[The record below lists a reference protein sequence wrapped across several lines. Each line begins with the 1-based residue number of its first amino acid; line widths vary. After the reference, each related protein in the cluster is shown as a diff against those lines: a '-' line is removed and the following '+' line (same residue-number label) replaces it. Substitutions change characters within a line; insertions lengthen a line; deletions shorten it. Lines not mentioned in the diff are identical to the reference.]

1 MRKFALALCSAFVL
15 SACQD
20 SSIESSNA
28 SEDAAVK
35 PAASLSLKA
44 IPLNGDSMLTFDGR
58 IVRYDLRRNDRG
70 SFDRYIVESPVSH
83 VELERALFWELSA
96 RGYERR
102 ERRKE
107 SDRYVV
113 NYVLKGQPDATLTAD
128 YSRVDEHGARARLVL
143 SRRALEP

>member
-1 MRKFALALCSAFVL
+1 MRKIALALCSAFIL

-20 SSIESSNA
+20 SSTGSGGTS
-28 SEDAAVK
+28 DDTAVK
-35 PAASLSLKA
+35 PAASLSLNA
-44 IPLNGDSMLTFDGR
+44 ITLNDGNMLTFDGR

-70 SFDRYIVESPVSH
+70 SFDRYTVESPVSH

-143 SRRALEP
+143 TRKALEL